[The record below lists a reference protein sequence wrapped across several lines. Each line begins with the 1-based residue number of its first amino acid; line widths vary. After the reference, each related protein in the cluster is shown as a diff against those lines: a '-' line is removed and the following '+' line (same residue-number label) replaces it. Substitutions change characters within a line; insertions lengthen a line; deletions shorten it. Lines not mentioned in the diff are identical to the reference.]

1 MDNTARRLPLLVIGG
16 YLGAGKTTLVNH
28 LLRHAQ
34 GRRVAVLVN
43 DFGSIN
49 IDAELV
55 SMDSG
60 NSEAGVIS
68 LAGGCLCC
76 SFGDDLVGTLQ
87 TLSKRQAAVD
97 IVLVEL
103 SGVAQPAQVA
113 RTAKLANEVELV
125 GCLVL
130 VDATAIQ
137 AQAHD
142 PYVGETVRQQLQQA
156 DSLLLNKAAL
166 LGEQTDGAR
175 TTPTLPDL
183 EAWLGQAAP
192 QGHCLTLEAHELPA
206 SWIWDW
212 CEQQPMAPGAWP
224 DRARALP
231 LGNGTAAGLAGRPLQ
246 AMGAAD
252 KTFVSCSLAL
262 PPGCDLT
269 RLGKLLADPAHG
281 VIRAKGL
288 ARQADGSRAVVQLAS
303 GRWTVTPVS
312 AGGTSDLVVI
322 GVRGTLREDQLHQRV
337 LACVESNNT
346 ALRAGVTVG

>member
-1 MDNTARRLPLLVIGG
+1 MDNAARRLPLLVIGG

-28 LLRHAQ
+28 LLRHAR

-55 SMDSG
+55 AMDSG

-87 TLSKRQAAVD
+87 SLSKRQLAVD
-97 IVLVEL
+97 IVLIEL
-103 SGVAQPAQVA
+103 SGVALPAQVA
-113 RTAKLANEVELV
+113 RTAKLASGVELV
-125 GCLVL
+125 GTLVL

-137 AQAHD
+137 AQTRD

-156 DSLLLNKAAL
+156 DSLLLNKTGL
-166 LGEQTDGAR
+166 LGEP
-175 TTPTLPDL
+175 TTVGCPSTELPDL
-183 EAWLGQAAP
+183 EAWLRQAAP
-192 QGHCLTLEAHELPA
+192 QGHCLTLEAQELPS

-212 CEQQPMAPGAWP
+212 CEQHPTAQGSWP

-231 LGNGTAAGLAGRPLQ
+231 LADQSTLAAGFASRPMQ
-246 AMGAAD
+246 AMDAAD
-252 KTFVSCSLAL
+252 KTFVSCSLPL
-262 PPGCDLT
+262 PHGCDLT
-269 RLGKLLADPAHG
+269 RLGKLLGDPAHG

-288 ARQADGSRAVVQLAS
+288 AQQADGSRAVLQLAS
-303 GRWTVTPVS
+303 GRWTVTPAS
-312 AGGTSDLVVI
+312 AGGSSGLVVI
-322 GVRGTLREDQLHQRV
+322 GLRGAFQEDGLRQLVQT
-337 LACVESNNT
+337 CV
-346 ALRAGVTVG
+346 